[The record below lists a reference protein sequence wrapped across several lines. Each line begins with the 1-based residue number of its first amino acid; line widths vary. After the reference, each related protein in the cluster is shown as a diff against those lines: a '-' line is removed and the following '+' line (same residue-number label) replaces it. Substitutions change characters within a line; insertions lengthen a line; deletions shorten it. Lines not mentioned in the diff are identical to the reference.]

1 MELMNP
7 CGAFEVISAPLT
19 PRVTLGPDVT
29 VGLFAND
36 KKNADVLLKLLERGL
51 ADSFGVQRFRWFL
64 KEATQ
69 PAAFT
74 AEFTDGCDAVV
85 GAICD

>member
-7 CGAFEVISAPLT
+7 CGAFEVPSAPLT

-36 KKNADVLLKLLERGL
+36 KKNADVLLKHLERGL

-74 AEFTDGCDAVV
+74 AEFIDGCDVVV

>member
-7 CGAFEVISAPLT
+7 CGVFDVRSAPLR
-19 PRVTLGPDVT
+19 PRVALGPDTT

-36 KKNADVLLKLLERGL
+36 KKNADVLLQHVQEGL
-51 ADSFGVQRFRWFL
+51 AASHGVKDFRWFL

-69 PAAFT
+69 PAVFT
-74 AEFTDGCDAVV
+74 REFIEGCDAVV
-85 GAICD
+85 GAVCD